1 MLIFVSIFILVI
13 GILFKLFPPRKINGF
28 YGYRTLSSMKDIK
41 SWNYAQKIGAY
52 SFIIIG
58 IIDFILGLIFML
70 LNNKNYTIEM
80 TIFVFSFVVMF
91 VVDEIMIRKHIKGDK

>member
-28 YGYRTLSSMKDIK
+28 YGYRTWTSMNNIK

-52 SFIIIG
+52 SFIIVG
-58 IIDFILGLIFML
+58 LIDLVLGLIFIIF
-70 LNNKNYTIEM
+70 NNKNYTIEI
-80 TIFVFSFVVMF
+80 TIFLLSIVIMF
-91 VVDEIMIRKHIKGDK
+91 IVDEIMIKRHVKGDK